1 MKIAALLFQSCQ
13 NTPFA
18 ACGHSWPCLAISLAS
33 YYLFYIDILS
43 EHFRDQLVTIDAF
56 DQCSGI
62 VVACDV

>member
-18 ACGHSWPCLAISLAS
+18 ACGLGWPCLVLSLAT
-33 YYLFYIDILS
+33 YLFYIDILS

-56 DQCSGI
+56 NQCSGI
-62 VVACDV
+62 VIACDV